1 MRANQYRGFT
11 YPPGLKRYGTSH
23 ARTAILNLYGDAY
36 PKDKEI
42 TIMVNDSS
50 SITYDISLLT
60 KKIMVRWFL
69 GLVVV
74 LLLLFLPAG
83 SWRFWE
89 AWLYTGV
96 LFIPMLFVV
105 RYFVKTDPALL
116 ERRLKWKEPE
126 PGQKTLIKL
135 ATGSFFIGFLLPGF
149 DYRYQ
154 WSTVPLALVLASNTM
169 VFLGYLL
176 FFLVLRENSYASR
189 VIEVEQ
195 GQKVITTGPYAVVR
209 HPMYLGVLIMF
220 LFTPLALGSVWAML
234 PFLPLVPVL
243 VFRIVNEEQVLI
255 RELPGYAA
263 YCQQTRYRLVPFVW

>member
-1 MRANQYRGFT
+1 
-11 YPPGLKRYGTSH
+11 
-23 ARTAILNLYGDAY
+23 
-36 PKDKEI
+36 
-42 TIMVNDSS
+42 MVNDTSTATRDDLS
-50 SITYDISLLT
+50 RLT
-60 KKIMVRWFL
+60 KKIMVRWLL
-69 GLVVV
+69 GLGVV

-83 SWRFWE
+83 SVRFWE
-89 AWLYTGV
+89 AWLYCGV

-116 ERRLKWKEPE
+116 ERRLKWKEEEPE
-126 PGQKTLIKL
+126 QRTLIKL
-135 ATGSFFIGFLLPGF
+135 ATGIFFIGFILPGF

-154 WSTVPLALVLASNTM
+154 WSAVPVALVLVSNTL

-209 HPMYLGVLIMF
+209 HPLYLGVLVML
-220 LFTPLALGSVWAML
+220 LFTPLALGSVWALL
-234 PFLPLVPVL
+234 PFLLLVPIV
-243 VFRIVNEEQVLI
+243 VFRIIKEEEVLL
-255 RELPGYAA
+255 RELPGYQK

>member
-1 MRANQYRGFT
+1 
-11 YPPGLKRYGTSH
+11 
-23 ARTAILNLYGDAY
+23 
-36 PKDKEI
+36 
-42 TIMVNDSS
+42 MVNDTSTATRDDLS
-50 SITYDISLLT
+50 RLT
-60 KKIMVRWFL
+60 RKIMVRWLL
-69 GLVVV
+69 GLGVV

-83 SWRFWE
+83 SVRFWE
-89 AWLYTGV
+89 AWLYCGV

-135 ATGSFFIGFLLPGF
+135 ATGSFFIGFILTGF

-154 WSTVPLALVLASNTM
+154 WSAVPVALVLAANTL

-209 HPMYLGVLIMF
+209 HPLYLGVLVML
-220 LFTPLALGSVWAML
+220 LFTPLALGSVWALL
-234 PFLPLVPVL
+234 PFLLLVPIV
-243 VFRIVNEEQVLI
+243 VFRIIKEEEVLL
-255 RELPGYAA
+255 RELPGYQK